1 MAQRST
7 YRLFDVS
14 LKRRQVLSPA
24 LTRMVFTG
32 ADVAQM
38 KTEGPDQRIKVFF
51 PQPGEPA
58 PQVPRGEDWY
68 ARYRAQ
74 AVASRAPMRTYTI
87 RALRPAEGE
96 VDVDFVLHG
105 ETGPASR
112 WAMQAQVGDRLCLL
126 APDAAAD
133 DVGEGCEW
141 KPPRGVQRVLL
152 VADETALP
160 AVAGILE
167 TLAAAAHA
175 PQVQAIIEVAHQAD
189 VIGLAAPPG
198 AQLHWLARDA
208 AEEQSAHGARLL
220 DAVRALATLPANGPA
235 TQVLDEVDIEQ
246 DILWERAE
254 APESAFYAWIAG
266 EASTVMAI
274 RRHLV
279 NACHI
284 DRRAITF
291 MGYWRQGRVLE

>member
-1 MAQRST
+1 MAQRSS
-7 YRLFDVS
+7 YRFFDVS
-14 LKRRQVLSPA
+14 LKRRQALSPS

-51 PQPGEPA
+51 PRPGEAA

-68 ARYRAQ
+68 AQYRAQ
-74 AVASRAPMRTYTI
+74 DTGSRAPMRTYTI

-112 WAMQAQVGDRLCLL
+112 WATHAQVGDRLCLL
-126 APDAAAD
+126 APDAQVD
-133 DVGEGCEW
+133 GSSDGFEW
-141 KPPRGVQRVLL
+141 KPPQGVQRVLL

-167 TLAAAAHA
+167 ELARAPQS

-189 VIGLAAPPG
+189 VVGLAAPHG
-198 AQLHWLARDA
+198 AQLHWQPRDA
-208 AEEQSAHGARLL
+208 VTPEPAQGALL
-220 DAVRALATLPANGPA
+220 LEAVRACVVLPSSSPQA
-235 TQVLDEVDIEQ
+235 QVLGEIDIDH

-266 EASTVMAI
+266 EASAVMAI
-274 RRHLV
+274 RRHLI
-279 NACHI
+279 NDCHI